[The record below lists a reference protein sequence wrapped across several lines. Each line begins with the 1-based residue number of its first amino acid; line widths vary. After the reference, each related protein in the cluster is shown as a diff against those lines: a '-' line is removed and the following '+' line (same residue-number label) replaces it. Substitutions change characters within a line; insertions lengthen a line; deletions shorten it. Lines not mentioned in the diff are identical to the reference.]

1 MTVILTANQ
10 AYKKLIAKMPTHQMI
25 SCFEYPDFFV
35 FSAISKTID
44 VSETQGIYFSALASV
59 NKKTGEIRSFSPL
72 DISEDEYIAGKEVND
87 FR

>member
-1 MTVILTANQ
+1 M
-10 AYKKLIAKMPTHQMI
+10 AKMPTHRIM
-25 SCFEYPDFFV
+25 SCIDYPDFVV
-35 FSAISKTID
+35 FNAVSKSIE

-72 DISEDEYIAGKEVND
+72 DISEDEYVAGKEVSD